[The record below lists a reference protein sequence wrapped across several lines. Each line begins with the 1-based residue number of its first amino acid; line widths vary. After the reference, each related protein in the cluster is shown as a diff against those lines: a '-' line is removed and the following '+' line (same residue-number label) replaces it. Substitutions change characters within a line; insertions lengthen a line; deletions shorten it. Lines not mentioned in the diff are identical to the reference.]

1 MNDSSHG
8 CSRRGFLKTVA
19 ATGLAGVAA
28 SSDALAGLTL
38 ADRND
43 NAGRGPLPTRPFG
56 EIGAQ
61 VSILSLGGMVDFR
74 KSRML
79 LAQALRAGVTCWDT
93 SESYYQ
99 GGSEEGMGAHF
110 QRHPD
115 DRKKVFLVTK
125 SYERDPEKLSVA
137 LAKSLDRL
145 KTTHVDLYCMHGVDD
160 VSRMMTDDIRRWADN
175 AKKNG
180 TIRFFGFSTH
190 ANMAACLTDASRLGW
205 IDGIMF
211 TYNHRLMN
219 NTELADAVTVCTRAG
234 IGLTA
239 MKTQGRAMWHDP
251 ALESDA
257 AEALVERL
265 ASRGLTVEQARLMAV
280 WEQKVIAG
288 ICSQMPNMTIFQA
301 NVAAAV
307 RREALSVAERDL
319 LCRHAAATAC
329 SYCAGCRGI
338 CETATGGSVPIGDI
352 LRSLMYA
359 RGYGETEQGKTLYRS
374 LSSVRANKK
383 LDRDSLRTVEK
394 LCPHRL
400 PIGRMLR
407 EAEHLLG

>member
-1 MNDSSHG
+1 
-8 CSRRGFLKTVA
+8 
-19 ATGLAGVAA
+19 
-28 SSDALAGLTL
+28 
-38 ADRND
+38 
-43 NAGRGPLPTRPFG
+43 
-56 EIGAQ
+56 
-61 VSILSLGGMVDFR
+61 MVDFR
-74 KSRML
+74 QSRML
-79 LAQALRAGVTCWDT
+79 LSQAMRAGVTYWDT
-93 SESYYQ
+93 AESYYQ

-125 SYERDPEKLSVA
+125 TYAHEPEKLSAA

-175 AKKNG
+175 AKKDG

-190 ANMAACLTDASRLGW
+190 ANMAACLADASRLGW

-211 TYNHRLMN
+211 TYNYRLMN
-219 NTELADAVTVCTRAG
+219 NTELAEAVTACTRAG

-239 MKTQGRAMWHDP
+239 MKTQGHAMWHDP
-251 ALESDA
+251 AMESDA
-257 AEALVERL
+257 ADALVERL

-280 WEQKVIAG
+280 WEQKAIAST
-288 ICSQMPNMTIFQA
+288 CSHMPNMTIFQA

-307 RREALSVAERDL
+307 RRETLSVAERDL
-319 LCRHAAATAC
+319 LCRHAAATAR

-338 CETATGGSVPIGDI
+338 CETATGGSLPIGDI

-359 RGYGETEQGKTLYRS
+359 RGYGETERGKALYRS
-374 LSSVRANKK
+374 LPTFRAAKK